1 MAQSDKQ
8 PSTQIGNELITVL
21 KRALDEI
28 QRVIND
34 KYATLRSLGTC
45 SHEFV
50 EWLEDLE
57 KKADSELVYRG
68 FEKLPELT
76 PSRKET
82 KDLSIAYYR
91 VNSIIVEIG
100 LLGLNKCGILE
111 RLTEGKPPRVYARVY
126 VGGTV
131 ALLLESSLEPRE
143 TREAHYII

>member
-1 MAQSDKQ
+1 MGQNDKQ
-8 PSTQIGNELITVL
+8 PSTQIGSELITVL

-28 QRVIND
+28 QRIIND
-34 KYATLRSLGTC
+34 RYITLRGLGTC

-68 FEKLPELT
+68 FEKLPELM
-76 PSRKET
+76 SSKKET
-82 KDLSIAYYR
+82 KDLSIAYYKI
-91 VNSIIVEIG
+91 NSIIVEIG

-111 RLTEGKPPRVYARVY
+111 KLTEGRPPRVYARVY

-143 TREAHYII
+143 TEGAHYII